1 VNGLVYFNQ
10 VQLIETFHLG
20 LVGLGIII
28 LLGGVWVVSIHSG
41 GGGVDVGS
49 WSEDGKDVEDETIL
63 HIGELEQGETSFLE
77 AVYPNVDSVSRSDST
92 KPLECISEPTQS
104 TSAISTEARRSENAQ
119 GSYLRPWH
127 RHTMYSTAP
136 SLSPVPVSRRTDLR
150 RRFSDAYRFST
161 ASHRPPRTFVPP
173 LVTVPTLGAGLQ
185 IGLSP
190 ISPGFSIVPKE
201 RRRLVGPGPGG
212 DEEQSPQQS
221 PHARDHRRSVSERAF
236 GAPVQ
241 PNFDSSPEVSDVEPN
256 GRIDQECLGNVP
268 EPMHRRWMWLR
279 NYLTQ

>member
-1 VNGLVYFNQ
+1 MYFNQ

-49 WSEDGKDVEDETIL
+49 WSEDGKVVEDETIL
-63 HIGELEQGETSFLE
+63 HIGELEQGETSFLGV
-77 AVYPNVDSVSRSDST
+77 VYPNADSVSRSDST
-92 KPLECISEPTQS
+92 RKPLKSISEPTQS
-104 TSAISTEARRSENAQ
+104 TSAISTEARRSESAQ
-119 GSYLRPWH
+119 GSYLRSWH

-136 SLSPVPVSRRTDLR
+136 SLSPVPMSRRTDLR
-150 RRFSDAYRFST
+150 RRFSDAYHFST

-201 RRRLVGPGPGG
+201 RRRLVGSGPGG
-212 DEEQSPQQS
+212 DEEQSP
-221 PHARDHRRSVSERAF
+221 HARDHRRFVSERASE
-236 GAPVQ
+236 APIQ
-241 PNFDSSPEVSDVEPN
+241 PNFDSSPEVSDAEPS
-256 GRIDQECLGNVP
+256 GRIDQERLGNVP
-268 EPMHRRWMWLR
+268 EPMHRRWTWLR